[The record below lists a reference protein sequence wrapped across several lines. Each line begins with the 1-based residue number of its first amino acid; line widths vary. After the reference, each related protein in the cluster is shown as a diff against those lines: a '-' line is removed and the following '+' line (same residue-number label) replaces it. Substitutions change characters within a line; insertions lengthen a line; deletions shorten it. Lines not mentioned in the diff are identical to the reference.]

1 MPIKFNPATGRYE
14 NYNTQDGSFVP
25 IGPAG
30 QPVWNPD
37 QFKPTGAPTTAAPAP
52 TTTTPAAPRTPAG
65 PSGTSRGR
73 GSRQSGGQDPRRV
86 RPPATPAGPASPTT
100 TAPRATTTTA
110 PAPTTTIPRTTT
122 TVAPRGTVAPST
134 TAPKAPTTTVVSPS
148 TTAPTRSNTGGAKS
162 PATTNVGRGSIAA
175 QENRDQ
181 TVLSSVDEALNSEDP
196 TALIQAILA
205 LSAAS
210 GGGGGSP
217 AVDYANAYRS
227 GIAGARQQ
235 ELAAQQAQQAYQRA
249 GQSVY
254 DTQMA
259 DIAARYAPQ
268 MTALEN
274 YYTTQ
279 STAAT
284 DAINKAAQDALAN
297 IKDPTAFANLQ
308 ALVGAAPQQG
318 LGADLAAYGA
328 TGGLAQQQA
337 GTDEA
342 YNKFIADLQ
351 NRSYQATQA
360 ANQDY
365 STALRNAI
373 TGSQAGALQ
382 GLTQAVTGLRAQ
394 DVANL
399 RGARQQDEG
408 SAAAARDALVQAGL
422 ESLLS
427 GQQTAAATR
436 AATEQQYGAYKPKKK
451 SGKKKSS

>member
-14 NYNTQDGSFVP
+14 NYNSQDGSYLP

-37 QFKPTGAPTTAAPAP
+37 QFKPTGAPTTTAPAP
-52 TTTTPAAPRTPAG
+52 TTTTPTTPRTPAG
-65 PSGTSRGR
+65 PSGSPRGR
-73 GSRQSGGQDPRRV
+73 GNRQSGGQDPRSV

-100 TAPRATTTTA
+100 TAPKATTTTA
-110 PAPTTTIPRTTT
+110 PAPTTTIPQTTT
-122 TVAPRGTVAPST
+122 T
-134 TAPKAPTTTVVSPS
+134 TAPKRPVAPSGPAGYKGVSPTAS
-148 TTAPTRSNTGGAKS
+148 TRAAAGAKTREEDTATVTTALEKAFNSGDL
-162 PATTNVGRGSIAA
+162 ATIMNWF
-175 QENRDQ
+175 E
-181 TVLSSVDEALNSEDP
+181 TVYGK
-196 TALIQAILA
+196 
-205 LSAAS
+205 
-210 GGGGGSP
+210 GGGGGDP

-235 ELAAQQAQQAYQRA
+235 ELAAQQSQQAYQQA
-249 GQSVY
+249 GQSLY
-254 DTQMA
+254 DTQL
-259 DIAARYAPQ
+259 AAIRERYAPQ

-308 ALVGAAPQQG
+308 ALVSAAPQQG
-318 LGADLAAYGA
+318 LNADLSAYGA
-328 TGGLAQQQA
+328 SAGLAQQQA

-342 YNKFIADLQ
+342 YNKFLADLQ
-351 NRSYQATQA
+351 NRSYQTTQA

-382 GLTQAVTGLRAQ
+382 GLTQAVAGLRSQ

-399 RGARQQDEG
+399 RGQEQQDVG

-422 ESLLS
+422 QSLLS